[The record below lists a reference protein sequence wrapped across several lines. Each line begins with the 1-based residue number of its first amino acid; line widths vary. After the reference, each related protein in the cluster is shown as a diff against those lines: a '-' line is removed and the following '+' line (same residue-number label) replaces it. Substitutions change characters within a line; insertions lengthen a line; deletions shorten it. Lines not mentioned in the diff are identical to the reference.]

1 LRSSAVGWSQG
12 GHRFS
17 TREPIRSTDDRPT
30 VVPVRQDHELRPR
43 AISPVFGVRSLLVRE
58 LLQNGVSLIIVLQ
71 TLTNLGPLTVSSRV
85 LAVGLTVAVI
95 GLWTMI
101 VRRRQGDLVDQ
112 LALLAVV
119 GFGCWLNVLLPDAG
133 QVYPAAYATLFVAPF
148 FYGMPEAAV
157 PATAAVAAVTF
168 STMFVGHLDVVAGL
182 GNGAGAAFFG
192 VAAMFWG
199 RVLRTSQQNAALLEE
214 VQHSREAEQRS
225 AVVAERGR
233 LARELHDVL
242 AHTLSS
248 LALHLESTRVLAVS
262 RDVDDDIVQRI
273 DRGVALARTGLEE
286 ARDAVGT
293 LRDAALPGPE
303 RLADLVEVFSRT
315 SGISC
320 RLEERGVPL
329 ELAPDAQV
337 ALYRSA
343 QEALTNVAK
352 HARATSVDVCLSWYD
367 DAVTLRVVDDGLGA
381 RPVSTLAGGG
391 NGLRGMRERAEL
403 AGGELRAGPAD
414 TGFVVELKL
423 PA

>member
-1 LRSSAVGWSQG
+1 M
-12 GHRFS
+12 
-17 TREPIRSTDDRPT
+17 
-30 VVPVRQDHELRPR
+30 
-43 AISPVFGVRSLLVRE
+43 VRE
-58 LLQNGVSLIIVLQ
+58 LLQHGVSLIIVLQ
-71 TLTNLGPLTVSSRV
+71 TLSHLGPLSDSRRI
-85 LAVGLTVAVI
+85 LAIGLTVGVI
-95 GLWTMI
+95 GLWTLI

-119 GFGCWLNVLLPDAG
+119 GFGSWLNVLMPDAG

-168 STMFVGHLDVVAGL
+168 STMFVGHLDIAAGL

-214 VQHSREAEQRS
+214 LQHSREAEQRN

-248 LALHLESTRVLAVS
+248 LSLHLESTRVLAVS
-262 RDVDDDIVQRI
+262 KGVDDDVVERI
-273 DRGVALARTGLEE
+273 GRGVSLARTGLEE

-293 LRDAALPGPE
+293 LRDAALPGPGQ
-303 RLADLVEVFSRT
+303 LTALVEDFGRT
-315 SGISC
+315 SGIRC
-320 RLEERGVPL
+320 RIEERGDPVV
-329 ELAPDAQV
+329 LAPDAQV

-352 HARATSVDVCLSWYD
+352 HAQASTVEVCLSWYD
-367 DAVTLRVVDDGLGA
+367 GAVLLRVADDGPGTHSVPAL
-381 RPVSTLAGGG
+381 VGGG

-403 AGGELRAGPAD
+403 AGGELRAGPQES
-414 TGFVVELKL
+414 GFVVELRL

>member
-1 LRSSAVGWSQG
+1 MSG
-12 GHRFS
+12 S
-17 TREPIRSTDDRPT
+17 T
-30 VVPVRQDHELRPR
+30 
-43 AISPVFGVRSLLVRE
+43 
-58 LLQNGVSLIIVLQ
+58 
-71 TLTNLGPLTVSSRV
+71 RV
-85 LAVGLTVAVI
+85 LAIALTVALI

-101 VRRRQGDLVDQ
+101 TQRRQGDLVDQ

-119 GFGCWLNVLLPDAG
+119 GLGSWLNVLSPDAG

-148 FYGMPEAAV
+148 FYGVTAAAV

-168 STMFVGHLDVVAGL
+168 STMFVGHLDVAAGL

-192 VAAMFWG
+192 VAALFWG
-199 RVLRTSQQNAALLEE
+199 RVLRTSEQNAALVEE
-214 VQHSREAEQRS
+214 LQLSRDSEQRN
-225 AVVAERGR
+225 AVVAERAR

-248 LALHLESTRVLAVS
+248 LSLHLESTRVLAVS
-262 RDVDDDIVQRI
+262 RHVDDDIVERI
-273 DRGVALARTGLEE
+273 DRGVSLARTGLEE

-293 LRDAALPGPE
+293 LRDAELPGPGQ
-303 RLADLVEVFSRT
+303 LATLVADFGRT
-315 SGISC
+315 SGIRC
-320 RLEERGVPL
+320 RMEERGERL
-329 ELAPDAQV
+329 ALAPDAQV

-352 HARATSVDVCLSWYD
+352 HAEATTVDVCLSWYD

-381 RPVSTLAGGG
+381 GLASSLAGGG

-403 AGGELRAGPAD
+403 AGGALSAGPAG
-414 TGFVVELKL
+414 TGFVVELRL

>member
-1 LRSSAVGWSQG
+1 MQS
-12 GHRFS
+12 
-17 TREPIRSTDDRPT
+17 
-30 VVPVRQDHELRPR
+30 R
-43 AISPVFGVRSLLVRE
+43 APSPVFGVRSPLARE
-58 LLQNGVSLIIVLQ
+58 LLQHGISLIIVLQ
-71 TLTNLGPLTVSSRV
+71 TATHLGPLSEETRV
-85 LAVGLTVAVI
+85 LAIGLTVALI

-101 VRRRQGDLVDQ
+101 VRRRQGDVVDQ
-112 LALLAVV
+112 LALLALV
-119 GFGCWLNVLLPDAG
+119 GFGSWLNVLMPNAG

-148 FYGMPEAAV
+148 FYGMPEATV
-157 PATAAVAAVTF
+157 PATVAVAAVTF
-168 STMFVGHLDVVAGL
+168 STMFVGHLNVVAGL

-192 VAAMFWG
+192 AAAMFWG

-214 VQHSREAEQRS
+214 LQHSREAEQRN

-248 LALHLESTRVLAVS
+248 LSLHLESTRVLAVS
-262 RDVDDDIVQRI
+262 RDVDDDVVERI

-286 ARDAVGT
+286 ARDAVDT
-293 LRDAALPGPE
+293 LRDAALPGCG
-303 RLADLVEVFSRT
+303 RLADLVEAFGRT

-320 RLEERGVPL
+320 RLEERGEPL
-329 ELAPDAQV
+329 ELAPEAQV

-352 HARATSVDVCLSWYD
+352 HAEATRVDVCLSWYD
-367 DAVTLRVVDDGLGA
+367 DAVTLRVVDNGLGA
-381 RPVSTLAGGG
+381 GLVSALAGGG

-403 AGGELRAGPAD
+403 VGGELHAGPAD

>member
-1 LRSSAVGWSQG
+1 VSQIRAEAQQPSS
-12 GHRFS
+12 
-17 TREPIRSTDDRPT
+17 I
-30 VVPVRQDHELRPR
+30 L
-43 AISPVFGVRSLLVRE
+43 GVRSRYLRH
-58 LLQNGVSLIIVLQ
+58 LLQNGVSLIIALQ
-71 TLTNLGPLTVSSRV
+71 TLSHLSGLPDRNRILAVSLTV
-85 LAVGLTVAVI
+85 GLIAA
-95 GLWTMI
+95 WSI
-101 VRRRQGDLVDQ
+101 VPQRRQGDRLDQ
-112 LALLAVV
+112 LALLVVV
-119 GFGCWLNVLLPDAG
+119 GLGSWLSVLTPDAG
-133 QVYPAAYATLFVAPF
+133 QVYPASYATLFVAPF
-148 FYGMPEAAV
+148 FYGMPEGAV

-168 STMFVGHLDVVAGL
+168 STMFVGHLDVAAGL

-199 RVLRTSQQNAALLEE
+199 RVLRTSQQNAALVEE
-214 VQHSREAEQRS
+214 LQHSREAEQRN

-248 LALHLESTRVLAVS
+248 LSLHLESTRVLAVS
-262 RDVDDDIVQRI
+262 RGVDHDLVERI

-293 LRDAALPGPE
+293 LRDAVLPGPG
-303 RLADLVEVFSRT
+303 RLADLVEAFGRT

-320 RLEERGVPL
+320 RLEERGEPL

-352 HARATSVDVCLSWYD
+352 HAEATNVDVCLSWYD
-367 DAVTLRVVDDGLGA
+367 DAVTLRVIDDGLGA
-381 RPVSTLAGGG
+381 GPTSALAGGG

-403 AGGELRAGPAD
+403 AGGELSAGPAD
-414 TGFVVELKL
+414 IGFVVELKL

>member
-1 LRSSAVGWSQG
+1 VRSSAFGWSEG
-12 GHRFS
+12 GHPFS
-17 TREPIRSTDDRPT
+17 TRDPIRSADDRPT
-30 VVPVRQDHELRPR
+30 VVPVSPEPALQRPH
-43 AISPVFGVRSLLVRE
+43 SNVFGVRSPLVRE
-58 LLQNGVSLIIVLQ
+58 LLQNGVSLIIALQ
-71 TLTNLGPLTVSSRV
+71 TLSHLGPLSEVNRV
-85 LAVGLTVAVI
+85 LAIGLTVGVI

-112 LALLAVV
+112 LALLTVV
-119 GFGCWLNVLLPDAG
+119 GFGAWLNVLMPDAG

-168 STMFVGHLDVVAGL
+168 STMFVGHLDIAAGL

-199 RVLRTSQQNAALLEE
+199 RVLRTSQQNAALVEE
-214 VQHSREAEQRS
+214 LQLSREAEQRN

-248 LALHLESTRVLAVS
+248 LSLHLESTRVLAVS
-262 RDVDDDIVQRI
+262 RDVDDDIIQRI

-293 LRDAALPGPE
+293 LRDAALPGPG

-320 RLEERGVPL
+320 RLEERGEPL

-352 HARATSVDVCLSWYD
+352 HAEATSVDVCLSWYD
-367 DAVTLRVVDDGLGA
+367 GAVTLRVVDNGLGA
-381 RPVSTLAGGG
+381 GLVSALAGGG

>member
-1 LRSSAVGWSQG
+1 VRSSSFGWSEG
-12 GHRFS
+12 GHPFS
-17 TREPIRSTDDRPT
+17 TREPIRSTRDRPT
-30 VVPVRQDHELRPR
+30 VVLVSPEPALQRPQ
-43 AISPVFGVRSLLVRE
+43 SNVFGVRSPLVRE
-58 LLQNGVSLIIVLQ
+58 LVQNGVSLIIALQ
-71 TLTNLGPLTVSSRV
+71 TISHLGPLSDANRA
-85 LAVGLTVAVI
+85 LAIGLTVGVI
-95 GLWTMI
+95 GVWTMI
-101 VRRRQGDLVDQ
+101 VHRRQGDLVDQ

-119 GFGCWLNVLLPDAG
+119 GFGSWLNVLMPDAG

-148 FYGMPEAAV
+148 FYGMPEAAL
-157 PATAAVAAVTF
+157 PSAAAVAAVTF
-168 STMFVGHLDVVAGL
+168 STMFVGHLDVAAGL

-199 RVLRTSQQNAALLEE
+199 RVLRTSQQNAALVEE
-214 VQHSREAEQRS
+214 LQHSREAEQRN

-248 LALHLESTRVLAVS
+248 LSLHLESTRVLAVS
-262 RDVDDDIVQRI
+262 RNVDDDIVERI

-293 LRDAALPGPE
+293 LRDAALPGPGG
-303 RLADLVEVFSRT
+303 LADLVEAFGRT

-320 RLEERGVPL
+320 RLEERGEPL
-329 ELAPDAQV
+329 ELALDAQV

-352 HARATSVDVCLSWYD
+352 HSEATSVDVCLSWYD
-367 DAVTLRVVDDGLGA
+367 DAVMLRVVDNGLGDGL
-381 RPVSTLAGGG
+381 VSALAGGG

-403 AGGELRAGPAD
+403 AGGELNAGPAG

>member
-1 LRSSAVGWSQG
+1 VQ
-12 GHRFS
+12 
-17 TREPIRSTDDRPT
+17 
-30 VVPVRQDHELRPR
+30 PR
-43 AISPVFGVRSLLVRE
+43 AVSPVFGVRSRTVRG

-71 TLTNLGPLTVSSRV
+71 TVSHLGPLSEANRF
-85 LAVGLTVAVI
+85 LAIGLTVGVV

-101 VRRRQGDLVDQ
+101 VWTRKGDLVDQ
-112 LALLAVV
+112 SALVVVV
-119 GFGCWLNVLLPDAG
+119 GFGAWLNVLMPDAG

-168 STMFVGHLDVVAGL
+168 STMFVGHLDIAAGL

-199 RVLRTSQQNAALLEE
+199 RVLRTSQQNAALVEE
-214 VQHSREAEQRS
+214 LQLSREAEQRN

-248 LALHLESTRVLAVS
+248 LSLHLESTRVLAVS
-262 RDVDDDIVQRI
+262 RDVDDDVIQRI

-293 LRDAALPGPE
+293 LRDAALPGPGG
-303 RLADLVEVFSRT
+303 LADLVEVFGRT

-320 RLEERGVPL
+320 RLEERGEPL

-352 HARATSVDVCLSWYD
+352 HAEATTVDVCLSWYD
-367 DAVTLRVVDDGLGA
+367 DGVTLRVVDDGLGA
-381 RPVSTLAGGG
+381 GLVSALARGG

-403 AGGELRAGPAD
+403 AGGELHAGPAAG
-414 TGFVVELKL
+414 GFVVELKL

>member
-1 LRSSAVGWSQG
+1 VSP
-12 GHRFS
+12 
-17 TREPIRSTDDRPT
+17 EPAL
-30 VVPVRQDHELRPR
+30 QLRPHSHVFGAR
-43 AISPVFGVRSLLVRE
+43 SPVLRE
-58 LLQNGVSLIIVLQ
+58 LLRNGVSLIIALQ
-71 TLTNLGPLTVSSRV
+71 TLSHLGPLSDSTRV
-85 LAVGLTVAVI
+85 LAIGLTVAVI
-95 GLWTMI
+95 ALWTMI
-101 VRRRQGDLVDQ
+101 VHRRQGDVVDQ

-119 GFGCWLNVLLPDAG
+119 GFGSWLNVLMPDAG

-148 FYGMPEAAV
+148 FYGMPEAAA

-168 STMFVGHLDVVAGL
+168 STMFVGHLDIAAGI

-199 RVLRTSQQNAALLEE
+199 RVLRTSQQNAALVEE
-214 VQHSREAEQRS
+214 LQLSREAEQRN

-248 LALHLESTRVLAVS
+248 LSLHLESTRVLAVS
-262 RDVDDDIVQRI
+262 RDVDDDIVERI
-273 DRGVALARTGLEE
+273 DRGVGLARTGLEE
-286 ARDAVGT
+286 ARDAVDT
-293 LRDAALPGPE
+293 LRDGALPGRG
-303 RLADLVEVFSRT
+303 RLADLVEAFGRT

-320 RLEERGVPL
+320 RLEERGEPL

-352 HARATSVDVCLSWYD
+352 HAEATSVDVCLSWYD
-367 DAVTLRVVDDGLGA
+367 DAVTLRVVDNGLGA
-381 RPVSTLAGGG
+381 GLVSALAGGG
-391 NGLRGMRERAEL
+391 NGLRGMRERAQL
-403 AGGELRAGPAD
+403 AGGELSAGPAEG
-414 TGFVVELKL
+414 GFIVELKL